1 MMIRKALIAAAF
13 TLAACGPAQVQ
24 EESPFPPEA
33 DMPGPDQG
41 VYPSMMR
48 MTGEVIGAGGE
59 AIGLVSMLSG
69 PNGTLIEVTIDP
81 GGLAPGWHGLHL
93 HQFGSCDDL
102 SVFKQSAGH
111 VGKIEGGHGL
121 LNPKGPEGGDLPNIF
136 AGPDGSAGY
145 EAVSTLFEMS
155 DLADEDGAALIIHQG
170 RDDHMT
176 QPIGGAGARVACAV
190 IG

>member
-1 MMIRKALIAAAF
+1 MIIRKALIAAAF

-24 EESPFPPEA
+24 EETPLPAAA

-48 MTGEVIGAGGE
+48 MTGDVIGADGE
-59 AIGLVSMLSG
+59 RIGSVNLLGG

-81 GGLAPGWHGLHL
+81 SGLAPGWHGLHL
-93 HQFGSCDDL
+93 HQVGSCDDL
-102 SVFKQSAGH
+102 GVFKQSGGH
-111 VGKIEGGHGL
+111 VGKVEGGHGL
-121 LNPKGPEGGDLPNIF
+121 LNHKGPEGGDLPNIF
-136 AGPDGSAGY
+136 AGPNGAAGY
-145 EAVSTLFEMS
+145 EAVSTLFALA
-155 DLADEDGAALIIHQG
+155 DLADADGAALIIHAG